1 VADDGFFGRI
11 FKKRAPEPRPAPAHE
26 DLEQRLSGL
35 LDDLGS
41 AHRKPFVRE

>member
-1 VADDGFFGRI
+1 MFKRRVA
-11 FKKRAPEPRPAPAHE
+11 EPPPAPSHT